1 MSDLPIAAMLPDGE
15 RLHLH
20 HGPID
25 LIIGAEGPDRTQAY
39 EAATDRFQTV
49 LTGLVRELEG
59 LQSEYTGQ
67 RFEDPIAGRMA
78 RAVAPFARD
87 GFVTAMAAVAGAVAD
102 EVLETMVKGR
112 DLQKV
117 YVNNGGDIAFFLAEG
132 QRITAA
138 TSAGTIEVAHDEA
151 PRGVATSG
159 WRGRSNSLG
168 IADAVTVLAETA
180 AAADTAATLIAN
192 HVDLPGHPAIERRPA
207 CEVETHTELGDR
219 LVTMDVGPLSPEDVA
234 LALDTGVT
242 YAEHCQSRGLIVGAR
257 LLLQG
262 ETRIV

>member
-1 MSDLPIAAMLPDGE
+1 MSNLPIAAMLPDGE

-25 LIIGAEGPDRTQAY
+25 LIIGAEGADRGAAY
-39 EAATDRFQTV
+39 DAATHRFQTV
-49 LTGLVRELEG
+49 LTGLVSELGG
-59 LQSEYTGQ
+59 LRSEYTGQ
-67 RFEDPIAGRMA
+67 SFKDPIAGRMA

-87 GFVTAMAAVAGAVAD
+87 DFVTAMAAVAGAVAD
-102 EVLETMVKGR
+102 EVLETMVEDR

-117 YVNNGGDIAFFLAEG
+117 YVNNGGDIAFYLADG
-132 QRITAA
+132 QQLTAA
-138 TSAGTIEVAHDEA
+138 TSAGTVEVSHDEA

-192 HVDLPGHPAIERRPA
+192 RVDLPGHPAITRRA
-207 CEVETHTELGDR
+207 ASDVETHTELGDR
-219 LVTMDVGPLSPEDVA
+219 LVTMDVGPLSPAEIA
-234 LALDTGVT
+234 SALDRGGD
-242 YAEHCQSRGLIVGAR
+242 YAEHCRSRGLIVSAR

-262 ETRIV
+262 ETRVI